1 MSQIETE
8 RPWTAR
14 ACVVAG
20 LGSLMALLWLTLG
33 HLGMPAGLSAG
44 ALSGW
49 LDGQGLWGPILLC
62 LMMIMA
68 VVVGPI
74 PTLPISAASGLAFGL
89 WAGTAIAMTGALA
102 GALLAFWVARFVGR
116 DLVAGRWPG
125 NPLFA
130 TDGSQKLLFWTV
142 LLTRLVPLFSFAMI
156 SYGAGVTAITAW
168 RFALASVLG
177 MFPMTV
183 VFAGLGMTFELHPGL
198 SLAAAGTLLLII
210 TVLPWYLRRYRPQTL
225 NAWLE
230 RYR

>member
-1 MSQIETE
+1 LSDRTSG
-8 RPWTAR
+8 RPWAAR
-14 ACVVAG
+14 AFVVAG
-20 LGSLMALLWLTLG
+20 VAALMALLWLALG
-33 HLGMPAGLSAG
+33 QMGMPASLSAG
-44 ALSGW
+44 ALSEW
-49 LDGQGLWGPILLC
+49 LNGQGPWGPILLC

-89 WAGTAIAMTGALA
+89 LPGTAVAMTGALA

-116 DLVAGRWPG
+116 DLVASRWPG

-130 TDGSQKLLFWTV
+130 AGGSQKLLFWTV

-198 SLAAAGTLLLII
+198 SLAAAGTLLLVI
-210 TVLPWYLRRYRPQTL
+210 TALPWYLRRFHPRAMT
-225 NAWLE
+225 AWFE